1 MIQLFKKTSI
11 ILLVILIVL
20 AAQPSIV
27 AHAAPP
33 APIEITL
40 YQPDGF
46 AFQARAWGD
55 EWSNGME
62 TLDGYTIL
70 QDGQS
75 LFWVY
80 AAEPTHDSLRPST
93 LIVGRDDPAAA
104 GLPLHLRP
112 NVNRPAGSPPAG
124 FQPIPEDSI
133 NVGTQRVL
141 VLLAQFQN
149 QPSLGT
155 DAAYWNDRIFGPA
168 LSVKKYYKEV
178 SYGQLNLL
186 PAIENY
192 GTSRDGIVGWITLP
206 YNHPNSGGNVSDH
219 NRQITRDAILASAPY
234 VDYTVY
240 DTNNDGYISNKELHI
255 IVVVAGYE
263 TAFASTSSCKPGIWA
278 HYWGFEGGK
287 VPAPVVYGKTIGEIS
302 AGGGYVQ
309 VGEWH
314 CADLP
319 GLTPGYPAT
328 MGVIAHEFGHS
339 LNLPDLYD
347 TGGGSS
353 GIGVWGIMGMGTWN
367 TTGTQLGDLPAH
379 HDAWS
384 KWYEGWITPLQL
396 RGLSA
401 GQPIPQAESNPT
413 VFQLLD
419 NPNGLDWKFKSN
431 SGTGEYFLVENRQQ
445 TGFDAGLPG
454 CGLLIWHI
462 DESVPF
468 DNSANAGNP
477 RRLVYLVQADGTDEL
492 GRGRDTGDAG
502 DPFPGSRWRQAFSA
516 STTPNSNLYDGSPS
530 SVNVLNISGCAST
543 MTADFLTPGDGTFAD
558 IAPDYW
564 AVDSIEKLY
573 QNGITQGCGV
583 YPLIYCPES
592 STTRAQMAIF
602 LLRSKHG
609 SSYTPPAATGTAFA
623 DVPADHWAA
632 AWIEQLVTEG
642 ITAGCGDGN
651 YCPESEVTRAQMAVF
666 LLRSKYGG
674 SYTPPAATGTAFTDV
689 PADYWA
695 AAWIEQLVAEGIT
708 TGCGDGNY
716 CPESAV
722 TRAQMA
728 VFLVKTFALP

>member
-1 MIQLFKKTSI
+1 M
-11 ILLVILIVL
+11 
-20 AAQPSIV
+20 
-27 AHAAPP
+27 
-33 APIEITL
+33 
-40 YQPDGF
+40 
-46 AFQARAWGD
+46 
-55 EWSNGME
+55 
-62 TLDGYTIL
+62 
-70 QDGQS
+70 
-75 LFWVY
+75 
-80 AAEPTHDSLRPST
+80 
-93 LIVGRDDPAAA
+93 
-104 GLPLHLRP
+104 
-112 NVNRPAGSPPAG
+112 
-124 FQPIPEDSI
+124 
-133 NVGTQRVL
+133 
-141 VLLAQFQN
+141 
-149 QPSLGT
+149 
-155 DAAYWNDRIFGPA
+155 
-168 LSVKKYYKEV
+168 
-178 SYGQLNLL
+178 
-186 PAIENY
+186 
-192 GTSRDGIVGWITLP
+192 
-206 YNHPNSGGNVSDH
+206 
-219 NRQITRDAILASAPY
+219 
-234 VDYTVY
+234 
-240 DTNNDGYISNKELHI
+240 HI

-319 GLTPGYPAT
+319 GFTPGYPAT

-347 TGGGSS
+347 TSGRSS
-353 GIGVWGIMGMGTWN
+353 GIGVWGLMGMGTWN

-384 KWYEGWITPLQL
+384 KWYEGWTSPLQL
-396 RGLSA
+396 RGLVT
-401 GQPIPQAESNPT
+401 GQPIPNAESNPT

-419 NPNGLDWKFKSN
+419 NPNGLDWKFNSN

-477 RRLVYLVQADGTDEL
+477 RRLVYLVQADGSDEL

-502 DPFPGSRWRQAFSA
+502 DPFPGSRWNQAFSA
-516 STTPNSNLYDGSPS
+516 SSNPNSNLYNGSPS
-530 SVNVLNISGCAST
+530 SANVLNISGCAST
-543 MTADFLTPGDGTFAD
+543 MTADFLTPGDGIFAD
-558 IAPDYW
+558 ITPDYW

-583 YPLIYCPES
+583 YPLTYCPES

-609 SSYTPPAATGTAFA
+609 SSYVPPAATGTAFA
-623 DVPADHWAA
+623 DVSADHWAA
-632 AWIEQLVTEG
+632 AWIEQLVAEG

-651 YCPESEVTRAQMAVF
+651 YCPEAEVTRAQMAVF

-708 TGCGDGNY
+708 AGCGNGNY

-728 VFLVKTFALP
+728 VFLVRTFNLP

>member
-1 MIQLFKKTSI
+1 MLQLFKRTSI
-11 ILLVILIVL
+11 ILLALMLLL
-20 AAQPSIV
+20 AAQPFMV

-70 QDGQS
+70 KNEQS
-75 LFWVY
+75 QFWVY
-80 AAEPTHDSLRPST
+80 AAEPTNDSLRPSA

-104 GLPLHLRP
+104 GLPLHIRP

-124 FQPIPEDSI
+124 FQPIPESSV

-149 QPSLGT
+149 QPSIGT
-155 DAAYWNDRIFGPA
+155 DAAYWSDKVFGPA
-168 LSVKKYYKEV
+168 MSVKKYYKEV
-178 SYGQLNLL
+178 SYDQLNLL
-186 PAIENY
+186 PVVENY

-206 YNHPNSGGNVSDH
+206 YNHPNSGQNVSDH

-240 DTNNDGYISNKELHI
+240 DTNNDGYISNRELHI

-319 GLTPGYPAT
+319 GFTPGYPAT

-347 TGGGSS
+347 TSGRSS
-353 GIGVWGIMGMGTWN
+353 GIGVWGLMGMGTWN

-384 KWYEGWITPLQL
+384 KWYEGWTSPLQL
-396 RGLSA
+396 RGLVA
-401 GQPIPQAESNPT
+401 GQPIPNAESNPT

-419 NPNGLDWKFKSN
+419 NPNGLDWKFNSN

-477 RRLVYLVQADGTDEL
+477 RRLVYLVQADGSDEL

-502 DPFPGSRWRQAFSA
+502 DPFPGSRWNQAFSA
-516 STTPNSNLYDGSPS
+516 SSNPNSNLYNGSPS
-530 SVNVLNISGCAST
+530 SANVLNISGCAST

-558 IAPDYW
+558 ITLDYW

-583 YPLIYCPES
+583 YPLTYCPES

-609 SSYTPPAATGTAFA
+609 SSYVPPAATGTAFA
-623 DVPADHWAA
+623 DVSADHWAA
-632 AWIEQLVTEG
+632 AWIEQLVVEG

-651 YCPESEVTRAQMAVF
+651 YCPEAEVTRAQMAVF

-708 TGCGDGNY
+708 AGCGDGNY

-728 VFLVKTFALP
+728 VFLVRTFNLP